1 MKNKIF
7 YKLILFI
14 FLLSC
19 GYSPILKHKE
29 YSFEIKYVEKIGDKK
44 INSHIDKQ
52 LKKFKKKK
60 EVVNTEINKISYN
73 ITLNSTLIKNTIS
86 KDSKGDPSIFELQIT
101 TDVIITNNSNNSV
114 VERQINKKI
123 TYNNLT
129 DKFELNRYENN
140 LIQNLSINISNR
152 IVSILSNL

>member
-19 GYSPILKHKE
+19 GYSTVLTQKE
-29 YSFEIKYVEKIGDKK
+29 YLFEIKYIEKIGNKK
-44 INSHIDKQ
+44 INSFI
-52 LKKFKKKK
+52 KKKLNSYKSK
-60 EVVNTEINKISYN
+60 EDSKKISFN
-73 ITLNSTLIKNTIS
+73 IILNSNLTKKTIS

-101 TDVIITNNSNNSV
+101 TDVKIINNIDNST
-114 VERQINKKI
+114 VEREINKKL

-129 DKFELNRYENN
+129 DKFELSRYEDT
-140 LIQNLSINISNR
+140 LIQNLSLNIGNK
-152 IVSILSNL
+152 IISILSNL

>member
-19 GYSPILKHKE
+19 GYSSVLTQKE
-29 YSFEIKYVEKIGDKK
+29 YLFEIKYVEKIGNKK
-44 INSHIDKQ
+44 INSFIEKQ
-52 LKKFKKKK
+52 LNSYKSKKDSK
-60 EVVNTEINKISYN
+60 KISFN
-73 ITLNSTLIKNTIS
+73 IILNSNLTKETIS

-101 TDVIITNNSNNSV
+101 TDVKIINNIDNST
-114 VERQINKKI
+114 VEREINKKL

-129 DKFELNRYENN
+129 DKFELSRYEDT
-140 LIQNLSINISNR
+140 LIQNLSLNIGNK
-152 IVSILSNL
+152 IISILSNL

>member
-19 GYSPILKHKE
+19 GYSSVLTQKE
-29 YSFEIKYVEKIGDKK
+29 YLFEIYNVDKIGNKK
-44 INSHIDKQ
+44 INSFIEKQ
-52 LKKFKKKK
+52 LNSYKSK
-60 EVVNTEINKISYN
+60 EDSKKISFN
-73 ITLNSTLIKNTIS
+73 IILNSNLTKETIS

-101 TDVIITNNSNNSV
+101 TDVKIINNIDNST
-114 VERQINKKI
+114 VEREINKKL

-129 DKFELNRYENN
+129 DKFELSRYEDT
-140 LIQNLSINISNR
+140 LIQNLSLNIGNK
-152 IVSILSNL
+152 IISILSNL

>member
-19 GYSPILKHKE
+19 GYSTILTQKE
-29 YSFEIKYVEKIGDKK
+29 HLFEIKYVEKIGNKK
-44 INSHIDKQ
+44 INSFIEKQ
-52 LKKFKKKK
+52 LNSYKSK
-60 EVVNTEINKISYN
+60 EDSKKISFN
-73 ITLNSTLIKNTIS
+73 IILNSNLTKETIS

-101 TDVIITNNSNNSV
+101 TDVKIINNIDSST
-114 VERQINKKI
+114 VEREINKKL

-129 DKFELNRYENN
+129 DKFELSRYEDT
-140 LIQNLSINISNR
+140 LIQNLSLNIGNK
-152 IVSILSNL
+152 IISILSNL

>member
-19 GYSPILKHKE
+19 GYSKILTQKE
-29 YSFEIKYVEKIGDKK
+29 YLFEIKYVEKIGNKK
-44 INSHIDKQ
+44 INSFIEKQ
-52 LKKFKKKK
+52 LNSYKSEKNSK
-60 EVVNTEINKISYN
+60 KISFN
-73 ITLNSTLIKNTIS
+73 IILNSNLAKKTIS

-101 TDVIITNNSNNSV
+101 TDVKIINNIDNST
-114 VERQINKKI
+114 VEREINKKL

-129 DKFELNRYENN
+129 DKFELSRYENT
-140 LIQNLSINISNR
+140 LIQNLSLNIGNK
-152 IVSILSNL
+152 IISILSNL

>member
-19 GYSPILKHKE
+19 GYNPVLTQKE
-29 YSFEIKYVEKIGDKK
+29 YSFEIKYVENIGNKK
-44 INSHIDKQ
+44 INSFIGKQ
-52 LKKFKKKK
+52 LNSYKIKKDSK
-60 EVVNTEINKISYN
+60 KISFN
-73 ITLNSTLIKNTIS
+73 IILNSNLTKETIS

-101 TDVIITNNSNNSV
+101 TDVKIINNIDNST
-114 VERQINKKI
+114 VEREINKKL

-129 DKFELNRYENN
+129 DKFELSRYEDT
-140 LIQNLSINISNR
+140 LIQNLSLNIGNK
-152 IVSILSNL
+152 IISILSNL

>member
-19 GYSPILKHKE
+19 GYSKILTQKE
-29 YSFEIKYVEKIGDKK
+29 YLFEIKYVEKIGNKK
-44 INSHIDKQ
+44 INSIIERK
-52 LKKFKKKK
+52 
-60 EVVNTEINKISYN
+60 
-73 ITLNSTLIKNTIS
+73 LNSFKSKTDSKKTSFNVVLNSELNKETIS
-86 KDSKGDPSIFELQIT
+86 NDSKGDPSIFELQIT
-101 TDVIITNNSNNSV
+101 TNVKIINNINNATI
-114 VERQINKKI
+114 ERKISKKL
-123 TYNNLT
+123 TYNNLS

-140 LIQNLSINISNR
+140 LIQNLSLNISER

>member
-19 GYSPILKHKE
+19 GYSTVLTQKE
-29 YSFEIKYVEKIGDKK
+29 YLFEIKYIEKIGNKK
-44 INSHIDKQ
+44 INSFIE
-52 LKKFKKKK
+52 KKLNSYKSK
-60 EVVNTEINKISYN
+60 EDSKKISFN
-73 ITLNSTLIKNTIS
+73 IILNSNLTKKTIS

-101 TDVIITNNSNNSV
+101 TDVKIINNIDNST
-114 VERQINKKI
+114 VEREINKKL

-129 DKFELNRYENN
+129 DKFELSRYEDT
-140 LIQNLSINISNR
+140 LIQNLSLNIGNK
-152 IVSILSNL
+152 IISILSNL